1 MAGTVL
7 TCESV
12 CVYVCVFFMSM
23 DRFCH
28 RDSVIAVA
36 TVQDAVTKLY
46 RCVVNDVMGRVR
58 SWVWSEACKGA
69 TRNSGV
75 LAS

>member
-1 MAGTVL
+1 MCVCACVSVL
-7 TCESV
+7 FVSV
-12 CVYVCVFFMSM
+12 

-46 RCVVNDVMGRVR
+46 RCVVNDVMGEL
-58 SWVWSEACKGA
+58 EAGCGLSKQGQ
-69 TRNSGV
+69 S
-75 LAS
+75 